1 MARQRKKA
9 GKALRAK
16 VVGQPRRHEDGDAI
30 DPDVA
35 RVMDWV
41 GRNLAA
47 LRRARRWTQAEAAD
61 ELGADVKAIRRAES
75 GTANLTNRFGRGAR
89 EELRRR
95 GCFLV
100 REAEGLVTPKTWA
113 SQGVVCSPDDGRSL
127 VSRGWAPGPTGSR
140 RKSFGPRRRPSCRT

>member
-16 VVGQPRRHEDGDAI
+16 VVGQPRRHEDGATI

-47 LRRARRWTQAEAAD
+47 LRRSRRWTQAEAAD

-75 GTANLTNRFGRGAR
+75 GTANLTIASIAALAKSYGVEVASLFVKPRDLSPRRPGR
-89 EELRRR
+89 
-95 GCFLV
+95 
-100 REAEGLVTPKTWA
+100 PKT
-113 SQGVVCSPDDGRSL
+113 
-127 VSRGWAPGPTGSR
+127 
-140 RKSFGPRRRPSCRT
+140 